1 MTDLAVIIP
10 CYNEALSIMDTL
22 TQLKPAIVKLN
33 QIYGP
38 LDIGI
43 WVYDNNSTDNTVEK
57 TKEWSCLNKDINVSV
72 NQCFEQSKG
81 NVIRQAFMEIDARAY
96 CMIDGDNTYGVESF
110 TEMYEM
116 IVNGRADMV
125 TGDRLS
131 TSYFTENKRR
141 FHNFGNKLMKNSI
154 NKMFNKNYKD
164 ILSGFRM
171 FSYRFVKTFPV
182 LSEGFSIETEM
193 NIHAAANKI
202 PTVDIETEYHDR
214 VAGSESKLQTIPDG
228 IRVLK
233 QLFMMIWLYKP
244 LKFYGLIS
252 IILFIAGILFNAPVF
267 VEYFETGLVK
277 RFPTLIAGCFLMLT
291 GITAFFVGQIQ
302 ESDNVR
308 QRQNFRIKFMEKDK
322 ECRKNER

>member
-1 MTDLAVIIP
+1 
-10 CYNEALSIMDTL
+10 
-22 TQLKPAIVKLN
+22 
-33 QIYGP
+33 
-38 LDIGI
+38 
-43 WVYDNNSTDNTVEK
+43 
-57 TKEWSCLNKDINVSV
+57 
-72 NQCFEQSKG
+72 
-81 NVIRQAFMEIDARAY
+81 
-96 CMIDGDNTYGVESF
+96 
-110 TEMYEM
+110 
-116 IVNGRADMV
+116 
-125 TGDRLS
+125 
-131 TSYFTENKRR
+131 
-141 FHNFGNKLMKNSI
+141 MKNSI
-154 NKMFNKNYKD
+154 NKMFSKDYKD

-202 PTVDIETEYHDR
+202 PTVDVKTEYHDR
-214 VAGSESKLQTIPDG
+214 AVGSESKLQTIPDG
-228 IRVLK
+228 MRVLK

-252 IILFIAGILFNAPVF
+252 IILFIAGTLFNVPVF

-277 RFPTLIAGCFLMLT
+277 RFPTLIAGCFLMLA